1 MDSEQTAEVAVPVSY
16 KPPDLHGKVAL
27 VAGASRG
34 AGRGIAV
41 ALGEAGA
48 TVYCTGRSS
57 RLVRGAPRRPGDSSS
72 ELSGRLETIE
82 ETAERVTVGISAV
95 VDHASAAAVQALLAR
110 IEQEQGKLDILV
122 NAIWGG
128 DALLEF
134 GKVFW
139 QLDLERAFG

>member
-1 MDSEQTAEVAVPVSY
+1 M
-16 KPPDLHGKVAL
+16 
-27 VAGASRG
+27 
-34 AGRGIAV
+34 

-48 TVYCTGRSS
+48 TVYCTVRSS
-57 RLVRGAPRRPGDSSS
+57 RLVRGAPRKPGDSTFG
-72 ELSGRLETIE
+72 LSGRLETIE
-82 ETAERVTVGISAV
+82 EIAERVTARGEIGVSAV
-95 VDHASAAAVQALLAR
+95 VDHASPGAVQTLLAR

-122 NAIWGG
+122 TAIWGG